1 MARMTALRVRRG
13 DLVSVRGRWQ
23 EVKAVRNDRIASGGP
38 VVMIV
43 FKTGQPLR
51 VHPAQA
57 LDVVR

>member
-1 MARMTALRVRRG
+1 MARMSALRVQRG

-23 EVKAVRNDRIASGGP
+23 EVKAVRSDRIANGGP
-38 VVMIV
+38 VVLIV

-51 VHPAQA
+51 VHPAES